1 MVQQRSRGTTKPW
14 DFMLRSPQ
22 RCGPWDCL
30 EDDIPYTCTISKPVG
45 KGGVDNSFGLSGK
58 HRLFDDFGQR
68 TYPFLGEPHQ
78 FGTTSADVGRWHAS
92 WLCPP
97 RRNGLPRSGSGKSCW
112 AQRVALPGS
121 VGPNRCLKEKYMK
134 THQNESKYALN
145 SCSPAFVIEGINL
158 PWHFWTQQ
166 PTYPWHAEVLDIG
179 FMRKG

>member
-1 MVQQRSRGTTKPW
+1 MYKTSFTYRKSGSTSTSSHKYGSTTITGNNKTLGISCWGRPKGVDLGTAWKMTYHIPAQYPSR
-14 DFMLRSPQ
+14 L
-22 RCGPWDCL
+22 
-30 EDDIPYTCTISKPVG
+30 G

-134 THQNESKYALN
+134 NTSKMNLN
-145 SCSPAFVIEGINL
+145 MPSTLAAQLLS
-158 PWHFWTQQ
+158 
-166 PTYPWHAEVLDIG
+166 
-179 FMRKG
+179 